1 MKAGE
6 FIILLLFFGDPI
18 GLKEFTVRESLSECL
33 TAKRSIERQIRGGRS
48 KQHQSSLILSC
59 RKMEV
64 LVDVDYRIIEFVKPE
79 TEFDAPKE
87 SLPVILELL

>member
-6 FIILLLFFGDPI
+6 FIVLLMFFGDPV
-18 GLKEFTVRESLSECL
+18 GLKEFTVREGLSECL
-33 TAKRSIERQIRGGRS
+33 SAKRTIERQIRGGRS

-64 LVDVDYRIIEFVKPE
+64 LVDTDYRIIEFVKPE
-79 TEFDAPKE
+79 KDNIR
-87 SLPVILELL
+87 VR

>member
-6 FIILLLFFGDPI
+6 FIILLMFFGDPV

-33 TAKRSIERQIRGGRS
+33 SAKRTIERQIRGGRS
-48 KQHQSSLILSC
+48 KQHKSSLILSC

-64 LVDVDYRIIEFVKPE
+64 LVDHDYRILEFVRPEKDNIKP
-79 TEFDAPKE
+79 
-87 SLPVILELL
+87 